1 MTTQPMQL
9 TPTQPAA
16 HPRHIPQWETTT
28 ITCQLDARGDCC
40 FELCVVPHSEPSLAM
55 IEQFDAP
62 RPALRR
68 HSEVTKRLRQD
79 GWTVIDQGAALAI
92 RAAA

>member
-1 MTTQPMQL
+1 
-9 TPTQPAA
+9 
-16 HPRHIPQWETTT
+16 
-28 ITCQLDARGDCC
+28 
-40 FELCVVPHSEPSLAM
+40 M